1 MAGTHHA
8 PLMSP
13 RSAAQ
18 LVTGAQAEA
27 TRRGKDLVVTAT
39 HGSPVSDA
47 GLIERLTTRGTCGL
61 VVVVSELRETSR
73 RRLRVPVVLIN
84 PSGAQH
90 PGLPTVAA
98 TDWAGA
104 RDATEHLVALGHR
117 RIAFLTGPLDLI
129 SHRDRLDAYR
139 SVLSRHQID
148 YDPALVKAGDS
159 LLDSGY
165 RLAGDLLSR
174 PDRPTA
180 FLNGSDEQAY
190 GVYRAA
196 REAGLSVPHDVSV
209 IGFDDVD
216 LCQWVEPPMTTI
228 HQPLREMAQEATR
241 MVIDLSEDDRAP
253 ARNLELAT
261 TLVTRSSTAPAP
273 AGFGRMCQSARE

>member
-1 MAGTHHA
+1 M
-8 PLMSP
+8 P
-13 RSAAQ
+13 
-18 LVTGAQAEA
+18 
-27 TRRGKDLVVTAT
+27 
-39 HGSPVSDA
+39 
-47 GLIERLTTRGTCGL
+47 
-61 VVVVSELRETSR
+61 
-73 RRLRVPVVLIN
+73 
-84 PSGAQH
+84 
-90 PGLPTVAA
+90 AA
-98 TDWAGA
+98 T
-104 RDATEHLVALGHR
+104 
-117 RIAFLTGPLDLI
+117 GPPDLI

-159 LLDSGY
+159 LFDSGY

-273 AGFGRMCQSARE
+273 AQFGRMCQSARE